1 MANIKDLA
9 ARDWNKITSNKTSGF
24 GYDISITTKDKA
36 KTTVVVGLVTKHHIG
51 FDTEGNLAN
60 VKNVHISFSE
70 IQLTND
76 SYPVRNANNEV
87 DMIGHLVVTK
97 DSTGNDRNYVIK
109 ETFPDETIGV
119 IVCILGDYT
128 E

>member
-1 MANIKDLA
+1 MNLKDLA
-9 ARDWNKITSNKTSGF
+9 KKDWNTITGNKSTGF
-24 GYDISITTKDKA
+24 GSDISITTIDGL
-36 KTTVVVGLVTKHHIG
+36 KTTVVVGLATKHHIG
-51 FDTEGNLAN
+51 FDPDSGNLVN

-70 IQLTND
+70 KQLTDD

-87 DMIGHLVVTK
+87 DIIGHKVTTA
-97 DSTGNDRNYVIK
+97 DSTGNDRDYVIR

-119 IVCILGDYT
+119 IVCILGDF